1 MLTSHSSCNV
11 YSPVHDQGP
20 HSMYMPPPAAKPE
33 GIDSPRSFPGFVA
46 MPSQPTTPRPGGS
59 PPGSG
64 PHSPHEDRKMGS
76 PLDGRGAPFT
86 TSSFHSAPF
95 QSGVQRKRRADSLF
109 PVEAGPF
116 FSATKPHHS
125 LYTMDRTNGYKL
137 RINSKVDRGFFLAD
151 NDWTCYRRNYFQVSS
166 AFSIQGTN
174 HGLNDV
180 ETPCLIEVDGAFHT
194 VQQFLLGISA
204 KVSNSDKKIE
214 LVQHTP
220 KRDKGPQMV
229 PQAKAIR
236 AGGNLNLSSVG
247 SNQNI
252 VTFERVQFKTAT
264 ANNGKRRAAQ
274 QYYVIIV
281 DLYVQCDNGEQYKVA
296 SSQSAP
302 LVVRGRSPG
311 HYADNHERF
320 NPLAMGPAPPEDR
333 MFAGFSHRTP
343 GGPPPG
349 VMPGDFNASYSPYSP
364 YPPYSAF
371 SPNPPLRSD
380 PLSMLMQNSPSA
392 PNPPYHPHHPPQ
404 PYMVPSISDV
414 SSSESSS
421 PDMYT
426 NELSS
431 PDPNDNNHG
440 PNHHT
445 PKLAHVPQS
454 HPHHQPM
461 GLNIQGVSTEGGD
474 PWNRTR
480 ANSSTSVISYSAS
493 SSHSTEE
500 PQYPPYPNGSA
511 SQNGQHQPP
520 TSSGGHSAF
529 TTFDSRQ
536 PPNGQQGH
544 PKYHNMKL
552 EINGQH
558 DLPAISEHHP
568 MTSPAYHSH
577 EYEDFQWHQQHNH
590 QNGYHSEGD
599 HPGYHHHPNGGPGSN
614 GRPHPNGH
622 QAQHHDQ
629 NGRSHQQQPPPH
641 MTNGKPANGPP
652 PSSQGAP
659 NGHQPSSWDNG
670 NRHDNPATS
679 GPGPLNGHTSP
690 STPTTELGK
699 TMMNMSFRMGKMEEA
714 DKL

>member
-1 MLTSHSSCNV
+1 M
-11 YSPVHDQGP
+11 
-20 HSMYMPPPAAKPE
+20 
-33 GIDSPRSFPGFVA
+33 
-46 MPSQPTTPRPGGS
+46 
-59 PPGSG
+59 
-64 PHSPHEDRKMGS
+64 
-76 PLDGRGAPFT
+76 
-86 TSSFHSAPF
+86 
-95 QSGVQRKRRADSLF
+95 
-109 PVEAGPF
+109 
-116 FSATKPHHS
+116 
-125 LYTMDRTNGYKL
+125 
-137 RINSKVDRGFFLAD
+137 AD

-180 ETPCLIEVDGAFHT
+180 ETPCLVEVEGTYHT

-204 KVSNSDKKIE
+204 RVSNSDKKIE

-311 HYADNHERF
+311 HYADNHDRF
-320 NPLAMGPAPPEDR
+320 NPMAMGPAPTEER
-333 MFAGFSHRTP
+333 IFATFGHRAP
-343 GGPPPG
+343 GGPPGG
-349 VMPGDFNASYSPYSP
+349 VMPGDFNAPYSPYSP
-364 YPPYSAF
+364 YPPYAGF
-371 SPNPPLRSD
+371 SSVNPPLRND
-380 PLSMLMQNSPSA
+380 TLSMLMSNNPSTS
-392 PNPPYHPHHPPQ
+392 NPPYHPHHPQ

-431 PDPNDNNHG
+431 PDPNDNGHG

-445 PKLAHVPQS
+445 PKLSHVPQS

-461 GLNIQGVSTEGGD
+461 GLNIQGVPTEGSD

-480 ANSSTSVISYSAS
+480 ANSSNSVISYASAS
-493 SSHSTEE
+493 SSHSTDE
-500 PQYPPYPNGSA
+500 PQYPSYPPNGSA
-511 SQNGQHQPP
+511 PPNGHHQPP

-536 PPNGQQGH
+536 PPTSQSGH

-552 EINGQH
+552 EINSPH

-568 MTSPAYHSH
+568 MTSPAYHSS
-577 EYEDFQWHQQHNH
+577 EYEEFHWQQQQGHH
-590 QNGYHSEGD
+590 QNGYHSDGEQ
-599 HPGYHHHPNGGPGSN
+599 PGYHHPNGGT
-614 GRPHPNGH
+614 
-622 QAQHHDQ
+622 
-629 NGRSHQQQPPPH
+629 NGRSHPNSHPGQHHHDRSHQPSH
-641 MTNGKPANGPP
+641 LANGKPSGNGPP
-652 PSSQGAP
+652 PSSGVP
-659 NGHQPSSWDNG
+659 NGSQHPAWDNG
-670 NRHDNPATS
+670 NRHDSPTTS